1 MASEGSITRLIY
13 EMRAGNA
20 AAADGLWQHFFPQL
34 IEFAR
39 RKLRG
44 CHGFVDDEE
53 DVALSAMNRFF
64 RAAQEGRYPSLADRN
79 ALWCLLLQITNHRLL
94 NLHRDETRQRRG
106 GGRVGG
112 LVAAPACGSPHG
124 QRPEIPVPDD
134 VPTPEFASMM
144 AEECRRLLE
153 LLDDAELRTIAVA
166 KMEGYTNA
174 EIAAQLNRSERTV
187 ERRLRLIRDRWSLEW
202 ERTGQ
207 ADH

>member
-13 EMRAGNA
+13 EMRAGNS

-34 IEFAR
+34 IEVAR

-44 CHGFVDDEE
+44 CHGLVDDEE

-64 RAAQEGRYPSLADRN
+64 RAAQQGRYPSLADRN
-79 ALWCLLLQITNHRLL
+79 ALWCLLLQITNHRVL

-112 LVAAPACGSPHG
+112 AVAASAGGSPNSH
-124 QRPEIPVPDD
+124 RPEMPVRDD

-144 AEECRRLLE
+144 ADECRRLLE

-174 EIAAQLNRSERTV
+174 EIASQLNRSERTV
-187 ERRLRLIRDRWSLEW
+187 ERRLRLIRDRWKLEW
-202 ERTGQ
+202 ERAGQ
-207 ADH
+207 ESR

>member
-13 EMRAGNA
+13 EIRAGNS

-34 IEFAR
+34 MEFAR

-44 CHGFVDDEE
+44 CPGLVADEE

-64 RAAQEGRYPSLADRN
+64 RAAQQGRYPSLADRH

-94 NLHRDETRQRRG
+94 NLQRDESRQRRG

-112 LVAAPACGSPHG
+112 PAAPPACGCADS
-124 QRPEIPVPDD
+124 QWLELPVIDD
-134 VPTPEFASMM
+134 IPTPEFAAMM
-144 AEECRRLLE
+144 AEQCRRLLE

-187 ERRLRLIRDRWSLEW
+187 ERRLRLIRDRWMLEW
-202 ERTGQ
+202 ERAGQ
-207 ADH
+207 ANR